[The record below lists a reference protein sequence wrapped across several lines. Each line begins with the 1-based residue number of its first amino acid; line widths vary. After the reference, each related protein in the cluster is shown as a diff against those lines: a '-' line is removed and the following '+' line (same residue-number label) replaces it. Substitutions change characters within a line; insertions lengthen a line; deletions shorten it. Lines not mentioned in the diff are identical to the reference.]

1 MLTIKLFGDKHDEAF
16 IWSIAVMDSRGKQ
29 LFTDGSEATAE
40 AAKAA
45 MLAAL
50 GALVEKLEFSPV
62 DEGLS

>member
-1 MLTIKLFGDKHDEAF
+1 MLTIKLFGDKHDESF